1 MYSSEPGR
9 SAVRPEII
17 MHIRIGYELI
27 FEVPVPTCM
36 LLALYV
42 HPSRQKDL
50 QGPEKIQVDPPVP
63 VVDYIDGFGNK
74 LARIVAPAGTL
85 RITHQNIIR
94 DTGELDVVGWVAE
107 QHEVQDLPTEVLQYL
122 LSSRYCEV
130 DEFTDIAWNLFGHT
144 PLGWP
149 RVQAVLNWVHAHVT
163 FGYEFARSTKTAMDV
178 YNEKQGVC
186 RDFMHLS
193 CTLLRALNIPARYVT
208 GYLGDIGIPYSPAPM
223 DFSAWHE
230 VYLGGRW
237 WTVDARHN
245 KQRIGRILM
254 ATGRDA
260 TDVALTTSFGAAR
273 LTKFHV
279 VTDEIKGA

>member
-1 MYSSEPGR
+1 
-9 SAVRPEII
+9 
-17 MHIRIGYELI
+17 MHIRIGYELN
-27 FEVPVPTCM
+27 FQVPAPTAM

-50 QGPEKIQVDPPVP
+50 QGPEKIQVEPQVP

-74 LARIVAPAGTL
+74 MARIVAPAGTL
-85 RITHQNIIR
+85 RITNQNVIR

-130 DEFTDIAWNLFGHT
+130 DEMTDIAWNLFGNT

-163 FGYEFARSTKTAMDV
+163 FGYQYARSTKTAMDV
-178 YNEKQGVC
+178 YKEKQGVC

-193 CTLLRALNIPARYVT
+193 VTLLRALNIPARYVT
-208 GYLGDIGIPYSPAPM
+208 GYLGDIGVPYSPAPM

-237 WTVDARHN
+237 WTLDARHN
-245 KQRIGRILM
+245 VQRIGRILM

-260 TDVALTTSFGAAR
+260 TDVALTTSFGAAQ

-279 VTDEIKGA
+279 VTEEIKGF

>member
-1 MYSSEPGR
+1 
-9 SAVRPEII
+9 
-17 MHIRIGYELI
+17 MHIRIGFDFI
-27 FEVPVPTCM
+27 FEVPVPTVM

-50 QGPEKIQVDPPVP
+50 QGPEVIQVDPPVP
-63 VVDYIDGFGNK
+63 VTDFYDSFGNK
-74 LARIVAPAGTL
+74 VGRILAPAGTL
-85 RITHQNIIR
+85 RLTHQNVIR
-94 DTGELDVVGWVAE
+94 DTGEEDVVGWVAE
-107 QHEVQDLPTEVLQYL
+107 QHNVQDLPTEVLTYL

-130 DEFTDIAWNLFGHT
+130 DEMTDIAWNLFGQT

-163 FGYEFARSTKTAMDV
+163 FGYQYARSTKTALDV

-193 CTLLRALNIPARYVT
+193 VTLMRALNIPARYTT
-208 GYLGDIGIPYSPAPM
+208 GYLGDIGVPVSASPM
-223 DFSAWHE
+223 DFSAWFE

-237 WTVDARHN
+237 WTCDARHN
-245 KQRIGRILM
+245 VPRQARILM

-260 TDVALTTSFGAAR
+260 TDVALTTSFGTAT

-279 VTDEIKGA
+279 TTDEIK

>member
-1 MYSSEPGR
+1 
-9 SAVRPEII
+9 

-27 FEVPVPTCM
+27 FEVPAPTAI

-50 QGPEKIQVDPPVP
+50 QWPEQIQVDPGVP
-63 VVDYIDGFGNK
+63 VSDYYDAFGNK
-74 LARIVAPAGTL
+74 VARILAPAGRL
-85 RITHQNIIR
+85 RITHQNVIR
-94 DTGELDVVGWVAE
+94 DTGEPDVVGWTAE
-107 QHEVQDLPTEVLQYL
+107 QHNVQDLPAEVLPYL
-122 LSSRYCEV
+122 FSSRYCEV
-130 DEFTDIAWNLFGHT
+130 DEFTDIAWNLFGNT

-149 RVQAVLNWVHAHVT
+149 RVQAVLNWVHNHVT
-163 FGYEFARSTKTAMDV
+163 FGYQYARSTKTAMDV

-193 CTLLRALNIPARYVT
+193 VTLLRALNIPARYVT
-208 GYLGDIGIPYSPAPM
+208 GYLGDIGVPVSDSPM

-237 WTVDARHN
+237 WTADARHN
-245 KQRIGRILM
+245 VARIGRVLM

-260 TDVALTTSFGAAR
+260 TDVALTTSFGATT

-279 VTDEIKGA
+279 VTEVVSG